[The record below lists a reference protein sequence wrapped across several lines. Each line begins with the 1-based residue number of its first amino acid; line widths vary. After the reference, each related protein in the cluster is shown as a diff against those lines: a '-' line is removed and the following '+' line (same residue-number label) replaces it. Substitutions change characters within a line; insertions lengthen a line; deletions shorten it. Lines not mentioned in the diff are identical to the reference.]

1 MSKLQ
6 KALEKQKD
14 IEWIYVKGK
23 RTPFLNG
30 KQVTVGTRHRDLL
43 KAAGGDLSNAFR
55 DILKIGRR
63 GKNPEFDEYG
73 RPLNILEAEYRKR
86 GAYAK
91 AKEQS
96 PDVQPR
102 TWSNDPTQKYNKPS
116 SVDNPLKEEKVPPD
130 NKTNYV
136 QTPSPTWGVEKKSKS
151 NLVKT
156 PSPTWTVDQERAKWL
171 NDTKNS
177 PAAKAGLSDDLRWE
191 ARQRHIKFQ
200 NKRKNKKKLSVK
212 G

>member
-116 SVDNPLKEEKVPPD
+116 SVDNPVKEEKIPPD
-130 NKTNYV
+130 KPFKNTVGGNGSV
-136 QTPSPTWGVEKKSKS
+136 KKPNAKP

-156 PSPTWTVDQERAKWL
+156 SSPTWTVDQERAKWL

-191 ARQRHIKFQ
+191 ARQRHIEFQ
-200 NKRKNKKKLSVK
+200 SKRKNKKKLSVK